1 MIRVLKSLA
10 EIATISTWAL
20 FGAGIVLTI
29 LHILVVL
36 MLWLGVMPVSRWL
49 APGDT
54 IAIICI
60 LLALDLMAVIFALAK
75 ARIAAKGPGTMG
87 FDLSS
92 GGTDAPP
99 PPQSGGAKVT
109 VEVPKQ

>member
-1 MIRVLKSLA
+1 MIRLLKSLA
-10 EIATISTWAL
+10 ELATISTWAL
-20 FGAGIVLTI
+20 FGAAMVLTG

-36 MLWLGVMPVSRWL
+36 MLWLGTMPPSRWL
-49 APGDT
+49 SPGDT
-54 IAIICI
+54 IGIISI

-75 ARIAAKGPGTMG
+75 ARIAAHGPGTLG

-99 PPQSGGAKVT
+99 SPPSSGTKVT
-109 VEVPKQ
+109 VETPK